1 MLSDAYPAETLRD
14 AGERLRQLRKE
25 AGLTQTELASRVGMR
40 QEALSRFESGHGP
53 DFSAGRLLKLLHALG
68 HGLDFVPLN
77 RRPTLN
83 DTLRERREGLNV
95 GPHAR

>member
-1 MLSDAYPAETLRD
+1 MLTDAYPTETLRD

-25 AGLTQTELASRVGMR
+25 AGLTQTELANRVGMR
-40 QEALSRFESGHGP
+40 QEALSRFESGHGT

-68 HGLDFVPLN
+68 FGVDFVPLN

-95 GPHAR
+95 GPRAR

>member
-1 MLSDAYPAETLRD
+1 MLTDAYPAEALRD
-14 AGERLRQLRKE
+14 AGTRLRQLRKQ
-25 AGLTQTELASRVGMR
+25 AGLTQVELASQVGMR
-40 QEALSRFESGHGP
+40 QEALSRFESGRSA
-53 DFSAGRLLKLLHALG
+53 DFSVGRLLKLLHALG
-68 HGLDFVPLN
+68 FGLDFVPLN